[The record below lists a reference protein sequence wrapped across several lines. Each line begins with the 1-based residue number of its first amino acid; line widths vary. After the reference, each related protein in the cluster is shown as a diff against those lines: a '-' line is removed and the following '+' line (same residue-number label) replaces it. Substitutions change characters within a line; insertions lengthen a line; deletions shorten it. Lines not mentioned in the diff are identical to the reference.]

1 MESAPPVAPGTPGG
15 IASASPLAHAPGEN
29 PFQRGARVV
38 LRALDH
44 LEEWL
49 IATLI
54 GAATALIFFAVVH
67 RYGTGLSI
75 NGAKWLETH
84 GIPLVPVFL
93 RAIYTFFSELDVS
106 WAQELCIFMFIWMAK
121 FGAAYGVRTGIHVGV
136 DVIVNLL
143 PPEKRKRVILFAI
156 AGGAFFTAVIATF
169 GFSFVTQMYATGQ
182 QSYDLEWPMWAIYLA
197 IPLGSG
203 LMSFRFLQVFWSYYW
218 TGTLPH
224 HSEAHVEGTETVDP
238 VLPSTSPHGTVP
250 GRWANPLSLTL
261 ILAPIFILLLCFAH
275 KTGTIVLPQSLRAL
289 LLFILLIAFMLTGMP
304 ISIALGLTVLSFLYI
319 LTAVPIES
327 VSMKLFTGLESFEI
341 MAIPFFILAG
351 NFLSHGGVAR
361 RMINFAVSLIGHWRG
376 GLGLAGIIA
385 CAMFALVCGS
395 SVATVAAIGAIVLPE
410 MVRHGYPMR
419 FGAGIITVAGSLGI
433 LMLPSI
439 PKIVYAVTTNT
450 SIGALFVAGLLPGSL
465 LTAMLCTVTW
475 YIAKRRNYPIMQ
487 KASWAATW
495 HAFRESVWGLLLVV
509 IIIGGIYSGIFTATE
524 AAAMAAVYSFLISVF
539 VYKAIKLKD
548 VGRVL
553 LRAAN
558 TSAMLLYIIT
568 NAVLFSFVLT
578 NENIPSALADWIL
591 AQNLGWFG
599 FLLLVNV
606 LLLMAGNFMEPN
618 SIILIMA
625 PILAP
630 AAKRLGI
637 DLVHFG
643 IVIDVNM
650 EVGLCHPPVGLN
662 LYVASMIARMRITE
676 LAVAVLPW
684 LLTMLL
690 FLVVVTYWPELTL
703 FLPRL
708 LGMM

>member
-1 MESAPPVAPGTPGG
+1 MLG
-15 IASASPLAHAPGEN
+15 
-29 PFQRGARVV
+29 RV
-38 LRALDH
+38 LDQ

-54 GAATALIFFAVVH
+54 AAATVLIFVAVLH

-75 NGAKWLETH
+75 DLAKWAAAR
-84 GIPLVPVFL
+84 GVPIVPDVF
-93 RAIYTFFSELDVS
+93 RAIYSWLAARDLS
-106 WAQELCIFMFIWMAK
+106 WAQELCIYMFIWMAK

-136 DVIVNLL
+136 DVLVNLL
-143 PPEKRKRVILFAI
+143 PAHSRKPVILFAI
-156 AGGAFFTAVIATF
+156 MCGALFTATIALF
-169 GFSFVTQMYATGQ
+169 GGSFVGQMFSTGQ
-182 QSYDLEWPMWAIYLA
+182 QSNDLEAPMWVIYSA
-197 IPLGSG
+197 IPVGSG
-203 LMSFRFLQVFWSYYW
+203 LMCFRFLQVAWHFYW
-218 TGTLPH
+218 TGDLPH
-224 HSEAHVEGTETVDP
+224 HNEARVAGVAATDQLH
-238 VLPSTSPHGTVP
+238 PSTDLHGTVSE
-250 GRWANPLSLTL
+250 RWANPLALTL
-261 ILAPIFILLLCFAH
+261 IMAPILILAVCMAQ
-275 KTGTIVLPQSLRAL
+275 KTGIIVVPQAVRAITIFV
-289 LLFILLIAFMLTGMP
+289 LLIAFMLTGVP
-304 ISIALGLTVLSFLYI
+304 VSIALGLTVLTFLFI
-319 LTAVPIES
+319 LSDVPIES

-351 NFLSHGGVAR
+351 HFLSHGGVAR
-361 RMINFAVSLIGHWRG
+361 RMINFAVSLIGHWHG
-376 GLGLAGIIA
+376 GLGLAGIVA

-395 SVATVAAIGAIVLPE
+395 SVATVAAIGGIVLPE

-439 PKIVYAVTTNT
+439 PKIVYAISTNT

-465 LTAMLCTVTW
+465 LTAMLCLVTW
-475 YIAKRRNYPIMQ
+475 YLAKKRNYPYMPR
-487 KASWAATW
+487 ASWLDSW
-495 HAFRESVWGLLLVV
+495 HAFRESLWGLMLVV
-509 IIIGGIYSGIFTATE
+509 IIIGGIYSGLFTATE
-524 AAAMAAVYSFLISVF
+524 AAAMAAVYSFFISVY
-539 VYKAIKLKD
+539 VYKAIKLVD
-548 VGRVL
+548 VPQVL

-578 NENIPSALADWIL
+578 NENIPSALADWIT

-606 LLLMAGNFMEPN
+606 LLLAAGNFMEPN

-684 LLTMLL
+684 LLTMLV
-690 FLVVVTYWPELTL
+690 FLMVVTYWPGLTL
-703 FLPRL
+703 FLPHL
-708 LGMM
+708 LGMY

>member
-1 MESAPPVAPGTPGG
+1 MLG
-15 IASASPLAHAPGEN
+15 
-29 PFQRGARVV
+29 RG
-38 LRALDH
+38 LDH

-54 GAATALIFFAVVH
+54 AAATGLIFVAVLH

-75 NGAKWLETH
+75 DLAKWAAAR
-84 GIPLVPVFL
+84 GVPVVPDVF
-93 RAIYTFFSELDVS
+93 RAIYSWLAARDLS
-106 WAQELCIFMFIWMAK
+106 WAQELCIYMFIWMAK

-136 DVIVNLL
+136 DVLVNLL
-143 PPEKRKRVILFAI
+143 PPHARKRVILFALLCG
-156 AGGAFFTAVIATF
+156 AGFTAAIAIF
-169 GFSFVTQMYATGQ
+169 GGSFVGQMFETGQ
-182 QSYDLEWPMWAIYLA
+182 QSNDLEAPMWIVYSA

-203 LMSFRFLQVFWSYYW
+203 LMCFRFLQVAWHFFQ
-218 TGTLPH
+218 TGDLPH
-224 HSEAHVEGTETVDP
+224 HSEARVEGVAATDQ
-238 VLPSTSPHGTVP
+238 LHPSTDLHGTVSA
-250 GRWANPLSLTL
+250 RWANPLAVTLIMAPIL
-261 ILAPIFILLLCFAH
+261 ILALCIAQ
-275 KTGTIVLPQSLRAL
+275 KTGIIVVPQAVRAITIFV
-289 LLFILLIAFMLTGMP
+289 LLIAFMITGMP
-304 ISIALGLTVLSFLYI
+304 VSIALGLTVLTFLFI
-319 LTAVPIES
+319 LSDVRIES
-327 VSMKLFTGLESFEI
+327 VSLKLFTGLESFEI

-351 NFLSHGGVAR
+351 HFLSHGGVAR
-361 RMINFAVSLIGHWRG
+361 RMINFAVSLIGHWHG
-376 GLGLAGIIA
+376 GLGLAGIVA

-395 SVATVAAIGAIVLPE
+395 SVATVAAIGGIVLPE

-439 PKIVYAVTTNT
+439 PKIVYAISTNT

-465 LTAMLCTVTW
+465 LTAMLCLVTW
-475 YIAKRRNYPIMQ
+475 FLAKKRNYPYMPR
-487 KASWAATW
+487 ASWLDSW
-495 HAFRESVWGLLLVV
+495 DAFRESLWGLMLVV
-509 IIIGGIYSGIFTATE
+509 IIIGGIYSGLFTATE
-524 AAAMAAVYSFLISVF
+524 AAAMAAVYSFFISVY

-548 VGRVL
+548 VFQVL

-578 NENIPSALADWIL
+578 NENIPSALADWIT

-606 LLLMAGNFMEPN
+606 LLLAAGNFMEPN

-630 AAKRLGI
+630 AARRLGI
-637 DLVHFG
+637 DPVHFG

-662 LYVASMIARMRITE
+662 LYVASMIARMRITD
-676 LAVAVLPW
+676 LAVAVWPW
-684 LLTMLL
+684 LVTMLV
-690 FLVVVTYWPELTL
+690 FLVIVTYWPALTL
-703 FLPRL
+703 FLPHL
-708 LGMM
+708 LGMH

>member
-1 MESAPPVAPGTPGG
+1 VWGK
-15 IASASPLAHAPGEN
+15 
-29 PFQRGARVV
+29 V
-38 LRALDH
+38 LSRTLDH

-54 GAATALIFFAVVH
+54 AAATLLIFFAVLH

-75 NGAKWLETH
+75 DFARWATAH
-84 GIPLVPVFL
+84 GVPLIPGIMN
-93 RAIYTFFSELDVS
+93 AIYDWLVGMDVS

-136 DVIVNLL
+136 DVLVNML
-143 PPEKRKRVILFAI
+143 PRASRKHVIQFAI
-156 AGGAFFTAVIATF
+156 FCGALFTGLIAAF
-169 GFSFVTQMYATGQ
+169 GYSFVIKMYATGQ

-203 LMSFRFLQVFWSYYW
+203 LMCFRFLQVAWAYYQ
-218 TGTLPH
+218 TGELPH
-224 HSEAHVEGTETVDP
+224 HNEAHVEGVAASDAVT
-238 VLPSTSPHGTVP
+238 PSTEAHGEVSR
-250 GRWANPLSLTL
+250 RWGTPLA
-261 ILAPIFILLLCFAH
+261 IAIICAPILIVGICLAQR
-275 KTGTIVLPQSLRAL
+275 TGIIVMPQGMRAL
-289 LLFILLIAFMLTGMP
+289 TLFILLIAFMITGMP
-304 ISIALGLTVLSFLYI
+304 VSIALGLTVMAFMFI
-319 LTAVPIES
+319 LTDVPVES

-361 RMINFAVSLIGHWRG
+361 RMINFATSLIGHYHG
-376 GLGLAGIIA
+376 GLGLAGIVS

-439 PKIVYAVTTNT
+439 PKIVYAVSTNV
-450 SIGALFVAGLLPGSL
+450 SIGALFVAGLLPGIL
-465 LTAMLCTVTW
+465 LTVMLCTVTW
-475 YIAKRRNYPIMQ
+475 YLAKKRNYPRM
-487 KASWAATW
+487 KKATW
-495 HAFRESVWGLLLVV
+495 GETWVAFRESIWGLMLVV

-524 AAAMAAVYSFLISVF
+524 AAAMAAVYSFFISVF
-539 VYKAIKLKD
+539 VYKAIKMKD
-548 VGRVL
+548 VPRVL

-578 NENIPSALADWIL
+578 NENIPTALADWII
-591 AQNLGWFG
+591 AQHLGWLG

-606 LLLMAGNFMEPN
+606 LLLAAGNFMEPN

-630 AAKRLGI
+630 AAKKLGI

-662 LYVASMIARMRITE
+662 LYVASMIAGMRITD
-676 LAVAVLPW
+676 LAVAVWPW
-684 LLTMLL
+684 LVTMLV
-690 FLVVVTYWPELTL
+690 FLAIVTYWPELTL

-708 LGMM
+708 LGM